1 MITGKTSNGF
11 EYNIDERTLN
21 DYEFVESIVLAE
33 NGENP
38 TEKMTAVIK
47 LAKYILGEEGKK
59 TLLNKIKKE
68 NDGWVPQEKVY
79 EEVFEIIHDIMKQ
92 NAKAKNS

>member
-1 MITGKTSNGF
+1 MITVKTSNGF
-11 EYNIDERTLN
+11 EYSIDERTLN

-38 TEKMTAVIK
+38 REKMVAAIK
-47 LAKYILGEEGKK
+47 LANYLLGAEGKK
-59 TLLNKIKKE
+59 ILLAKIKKE

-79 EEVFEIIHDIMKQ
+79 EEVFEIIREIMKQ